1 MTAEEIQQTLA
12 ALHAELSHVSEVDE
26 TTRQRL
32 EDVNAD
38 IDRILAAKGRSEEQ
52 AAPIAENL
60 QDLVAQFGAQRPKLT
75 ATVQQLVDRLSEIGI

>member
-12 ALHAELSHVSEVDE
+12 ALHAELSHVSEVDDA
-26 TTRQRL
+26 TRQRL

-38 IDRILAAKGRSEEQ
+38 IDRILAAKDRSEP

-60 QDLVAQFGAQRPKLT
+60 QDLVAQFGAQHPKLT

>member
-12 ALHAELSHVSEVDE
+12 ALHVELSHVSEVDDA
-26 TTRQRL
+26 TRQRL

-38 IDRILAAKGRSEEQ
+38 IDRILAAKGRSEEP

-60 QDLVAQFGAQRPKLT
+60 QDLVAQFGAQHPKLT